1 MSRIHYGLG
10 MPESAEEITRWINAV
25 LGVKPHK
32 GVNARH
38 PGVQR
43 LVRWVNNKLSTNP
56 NATIGEKQL
65 LSYATQWIPEH
76 LCTRQQNSTVVPKLF
91 PLVID
96 IGDGILQMIQSESY
110 ETNGFASMFFDCN
123 RFVLM
128 GFYADE

>member
-1 MSRIHYGLG
+1 
-10 MPESAEEITRWINAV
+10 MPIFMIGSAPSDKKSSVILHCCPITLSAGI
-25 LGVKPHK
+25 
-32 GVNARH
+32 
-38 PGVQR
+38 
-43 LVRWVNNKLSTNP
+43 VRV
-56 NATIGEKQL
+56 
-65 LSYATQWIPEH
+65 

-110 ETNGFASMFFDCN
+110 ETKGFASMFFDCN